1 MSNDPVEPGVD
12 ADDLIGRWLAH
23 HDNPADEGAAPSAR
37 RVPIA
42 ARPSSAAVPR
52 TRLSASAALAELRE
66 ATTVDLR
73 DGLGPVVAP
82 STFGARRGQPGSA
95 HSGPTGAPR
104 RGADGDVAEL
114 DRPSPLGF
122 EPVLLRSVRKKSEP
136 KAEEPEKDKRGRLA
150 RLRSRVAGPVEE
162 TASAEP
168 STVEAPP
175 VSLYD
180 APVAYVPPP
189 VFDAPP
195 PAAPVP
201 PAPQRSVVPFED
213 VVALS
218 VAASLPVTEPAPQT
232 EPEPEPEPIPEL
244 VLPGPDTPPAP
255 LSVLPEHQDDGE
267 EPDVPTISAPAT
279 DTATEAEVPT
289 KRRLVARTRVSETDE
304 PEERKRRPLVARST
318 PGTGTAGAARGL
330 LAAARAATPTPKAPT
345 PARPAPEVAQVP
357 LLPVE
362 APVDP
367 VPAAPAMEMPAVYE
381 FAPRKSS
388 RRFLTLMLVSGL
400 VMSGYLGYAAY
411 QSRDTAAIG
420 LAAIV
425 TLATLVIWAIRAGAT
440 VTRLTVRR
448 GQLEIVRQGGRM
460 VFDLAST
467 YTAIE
472 VVGRPGSKKWKVNFL
487 RRGMSPVT
495 VDATMVDGRDFM
507 KILSFYRPDLAA
519 S

>member
-12 ADDLIGRWLAH
+12 ADDLLGRWLAH
-23 HDNPADEGAAPSAR
+23 HDQPGEEGAVSSPR

-42 ARPSSAAVPR
+42 ARPSAAAVPR

-73 DGLGPVVAP
+73 DGLGPVAPP
-82 STFGARRGQPGSA
+82 STFGAS
-95 HSGPTGAPR
+95 R
-104 RGADGDVAEL
+104 RGASGDVAEL
-114 DRPSPLGF
+114 DRPSTVGF

-136 KAEEPEKDKRGRLA
+136 KEEPEKDKRGRIS
-150 RLRSRVAGPVEE
+150 RLRSRVAGPAEEVESPEPTSVE
-162 TASAEP
+162 T
-168 STVEAPP
+168 PP

-189 VFDAPP
+189 VFNTPP
-195 PAAPVP
+195 P
-201 PAPQRSVVPFED
+201 VVLQD
-213 VVALS
+213 VV
-218 VAASLPVTEPAPQT
+218 
-232 EPEPEPEPIPEL
+232 EPEPEPDPEPVPEP
-244 VLPGPDTPPAP
+244 VLPGPDTPPTP
-255 LSVLPEHQDDGE
+255 LSVLAEHQDDGE
-267 EPDVPTISAPAT
+267 EPDVPTITSPAADPTADPVADPAT
-279 DTATEAEVPT
+279 DPATDADAPT
-289 KRRLVARTRVSETDE
+289 RRRLVARTRAPETDE

-330 LAAARAATPTPKAPT
+330 LAAARAATPAPPAPQA
-345 PARPAPEVAQVP
+345 PARPVPEVAKVP

-362 APVDP
+362 APVETIPSPP
-367 VPAAPAMEMPAVYE
+367 VMEMPAVYE
-381 FAPRKSS
+381 FAPRKSA
-388 RRFLTLMLVSGL
+388 RRFLTLILISGL

-411 QSRDTAAIG
+411 QSRDTATIG

-472 VVGRPGSKKWKVNFL
+472 VVGKPGSKKWKVNFL
-487 RRGMSPVT
+487 GRGMAPVS
-495 VDATMVDGRDFM
+495 VDSTMVDGRDFM
-507 KILSFYRPDLAA
+507 RILQFYRPDLAA